1 MEKREVVL
9 TCRQLALSLVGYFSI
24 EILRSCTGGVDSAEL
39 PRLQRREQWDRFA
52 RQVDHLFNISQ
63 QVNR

>member
-1 MEKREVVL
+1 M
-9 TCRQLALSLVGYFSI
+9 SLVDYFSI
-24 EILRSCTGGVDSAEL
+24 EILPSCTGGVDSAEV
-39 PRLQRREQWDRFA
+39 PGLQRREQWDRFA